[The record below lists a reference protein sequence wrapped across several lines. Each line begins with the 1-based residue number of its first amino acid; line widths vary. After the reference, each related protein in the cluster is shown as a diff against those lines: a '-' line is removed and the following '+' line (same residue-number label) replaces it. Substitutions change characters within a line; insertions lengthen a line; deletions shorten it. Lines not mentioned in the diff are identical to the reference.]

1 MRFRSPAGAA
11 SKRHALLLVVLTALF
26 VLRVGGQALQRWY
39 PLHLLPPFDAWQG
52 SNAPYPLLLSMQVL
66 LVAVMFRV
74 CWRTARGT
82 NTPHRRLGVWL
93 AACGVIYMAG
103 SVLRIAIGLTV
114 ADAPAWFSA
123 WISAVFHLVLAGFVL
138 TVAHHHLRAR
148 YLGP

>member
-1 MRFRSPAGAA
+1 MYFESPAGAA
-11 SKRHALLLVVLTALF
+11 SKRHALLLFGLTALF

-39 PLHLLPPFDAWQG
+39 PLHVLPPFDAWQG
-52 SNAPYPLLLSMQVL
+52 SNAPYPLLLSMQLL
-66 LVAVMFRV
+66 LVFVMLRV

-82 NTPHRRLGVWL
+82 NPPRRRLGIWL

-103 SVLRIAIGLTV
+103 SVLRIVIGLTV

-138 TVAHHHLRAR
+138 TAAHHYLRAR
-148 YLGP
+148 HLGP